1 MVSALVLIVCPEMS
15 YTMYENT
22 HVYISIYKHVCNVQM
37 KNQIIIL
44 HSCTNGN
51 NSMYHRNNHMYIHI
65 IYIYTCT
72 YYINIFV
79 FIAFYIYP
87 PGPLSTQKNSKLG
100 FLTSTPSFSMMA
112 CLVTGPAAKC
122 TFGTPQPKE
131 KTGWSGS
138 THLKK
143 TCSSK
148 WDFSSNRGEH
158 KKHM

>member
-1 MVSALVLIVCPEMS
+1 
-15 YTMYENT
+15 
-22 HVYISIYKHVCNVQM
+22 M

-143 TCSSK
+143 HARQNGIFPQIEVNIKNICETTTLE
-148 WDFSSNRGEH
+148 NE
-158 KKHM
+158 